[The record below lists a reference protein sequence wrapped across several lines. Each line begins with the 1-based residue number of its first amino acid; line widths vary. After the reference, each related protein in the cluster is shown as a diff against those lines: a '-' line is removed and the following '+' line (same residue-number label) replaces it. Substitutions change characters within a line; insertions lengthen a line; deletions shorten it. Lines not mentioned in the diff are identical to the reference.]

1 MKRAFASV
9 LLIAFLIYFS
19 PGLDIY
25 ISAAN
30 VTTTNEETIAAAVSE
45 DLQTESAD
53 FKGPEL
59 FSETAVLIDA
69 ASGQVLYEKQMNK
82 KMFPASIT
90 KILTALLAIE
100 NGRPDQRITMSERA
114 VFSIERGSSHIALD
128 MDEQI
133 TLEQAI
139 YGISIASGNDAAN
152 GIAENIG
159 GTLEGFAEM
168 MNQRAR
174 EAGAINS
181 NFVNAHGLPDDS
193 HVTTAY
199 DMGMI
204 MRACVQEPEFLKCFS
219 EKLYEIPPTNKQTET
234 RFLHNANCLV
244 NGTII
249 CDGIIASKTGYTN
262 AAGNTLVS
270 AATRNGRTLVA
281 VVMKSSG
288 RNEKFD
294 DTNALFDYGFESFRE
309 ISIPAEK
316 IAKTVSSINADNI
329 SEETLYFSDSEIAIL
344 LHEDISEESI
354 EIIYELPEES
364 GASSDSAKAIISVNK
379 DQADGLMYEQLAFVE
394 LESAT
399 EEVLVAAGNNEAVSG
414 VDNSNNDKLNLDESD
429 KAGIT
434 SDLGVLIRRL
444 LLIAGALAILIVF
457 YLIMRERKRRR
468 RRRKLERLRRQYNV
482 KPYHVDYNVD
492 RSSRM
497 L

>member
-1 MKRAFASV
+1 MKRAFTS
-9 LLIAFLIYFS
+9 LLLVAFMIYIS
-19 PGLDIY
+19 AGLDVY
-25 ISAAN
+25 VSAAN
-30 VTTTNEETIAAAVSE
+30 VTTTNEIIAAS
-45 DLQTESAD
+45 TESEGLQSETPNL
-53 FKGPEL
+53 KGPNL
-59 FSETAVLIDA
+59 FSETAVLIDV
-69 ASGQVLYEKQMNK
+69 ASGQVLFEKQMNK

-100 NGRPDQRITMSERA
+100 NGRSDQRITMSERA

-152 GIAENIG
+152 GIAETIG

-168 MNQRAR
+168 MNQRAK

-204 MRACVQEPEFLKCFS
+204 MRACVQEPEFLKYFS

-244 NGTII
+244 NGTIV

-270 AATRNGRTLVA
+270 AAVRNGRTLVA

-288 RNEKFD
+288 RNDKFD

-309 ISIPAEK
+309 ITIPAEEISK
-316 IAKTVSSINADNI
+316 SITGHTAVDVTGD
-329 SEETLYFSDSEIAIL
+329 TLYYSSSDIDVL
-344 LHEDISEESI
+344 LHEDVSEDSI
-354 EIIYELPEES
+354 EIVYELPEES
-364 GASSDSAKAIISVNK
+364 EASTGRGQAFVRVEE
-379 DQADGLMYEQLAFVE
+379 DQAEGLMYEQLAVVE

-399 EEVLVAAGNNEAVSG
+399 DENFVAAENGDSAISG
-414 VDNSNNDKLNLDESD
+414 AGDNDMIDGKTEQAGPAAKLSQFF
-429 KAGIT
+429 
-434 SDLGVLIRRL
+434 RRL
-444 LLIAGALAILIVF
+444 LPVLGGLAVLVIIYFVL
-457 YLIMRERKRRR
+457 RERRRRR
-468 RRRKLERLRRQYNV
+468 RRRKLERLRRQYNI
-482 KPYHVDYNVD
+482 KPYHVDYHVD
-492 RSSRM
+492 RSSKM

>member
-9 LLIAFLIYFS
+9 LLIAILIYFAS
-19 PGLDIY
+19 GFDVYL
-25 ISAAN
+25 SAASEPTIN
-30 VTTTNEETIAAAVSE
+30 DESNEITDPDGLQIE
-45 DLQTESAD
+45 DEGVN
-53 FKGPEL
+53 GPHL

-69 ASGQVLYEKQMNK
+69 ASGQVLFEKQMNK

-133 TLEQAI
+133 TLDQAI

-152 GIAENIG
+152 GIAESIG
-159 GTLEGFAEM
+159 GTLEGFADM

-204 MRACVQEPEFLKCFS
+204 MRACVQEPAFLKYFS
-219 EKLYEIPPTNKQTET
+219 EKLFEIPPTNKQTET
-234 RFLHNANCLV
+234 RFLHNANCLI
-244 NGTII
+244 NGTIE
-249 CDGIIASKTGYTN
+249 CEGVIASKTGYTN

-270 AATRNGRTLVA
+270 AATKDGRTLVA

-294 DTNALFDYGFESFRE
+294 DTNALFEYGFESFRKVR
-309 ISIPAEK
+309 IPAEK
-316 IAKTVSSINADNI
+316 IARSFSGLSADNI
-329 SEETLYFSDSEIAIL
+329 ASETLYYSSSDLNVYLNEN
-344 LHEDISEESI
+344 ISEDAIRIDYKLSAEA
-354 EIIYELPEES
+354 
-364 GASSDSAKAIISVNK
+364 GASGSAQAVISV
-379 DQADGLMYEQLAFVE
+379 DEEQADGWMYNQLAIID
-394 LESAT
+394 LESAS
-399 EEVLVAAGNNEAVSG
+399 EENLVAAGNDQPAAPGSDN
-414 VDNSNNDKLNLDESD
+414 DNSNYLSNDQSEQV
-429 KAGIT
+429 GIARRV
-434 SDLGVLIRRL
+434 SLFVRRL
-444 LLIAGALAILIVF
+444 LPVMAGLTALFVI
-457 YLIMRERKRRR
+457 YLILRERKRRR
-468 RRRKLERLRRQYNV
+468 RRRKLERLRQQYNV
-482 KPYHVDYNVD
+482 KPYHVD
-492 RSSRM
+492 RGRR
-497 L
+497 LL